1 MLMEL
6 VKWVNN
12 MDVTID
18 YLFLLDL
25 IVSIMFVVGFY
36 SLSYKYEVNRYL
48 NKSKA
53 VELTGIAIVSTVLLY
68 NLIPI
73 ASILILNILYLT
85 SITDKEHK
93 EVPDSASIAI
103 LLLTIMNPNL
113 SIHYLILNLVV
124 TVIMM
129 VSLMVCRIGGGD
141 FKIFVAISFALGY
154 NFMLISVFLMAVYV
168 LAVVIIP
175 NISNKDKSGL
185 EKVPLMPYYLMSVL
199 TIILSGVI

>member
-6 VKWVNN
+6 MKWVNN

-18 YLFLLDL
+18 YSSLLDL
-25 IVSIMFVVGFY
+25 VISIMFVVGFY
-36 SLSYKYEVNRYL
+36 SLSYKHEVNRYL
-48 NKSKA
+48 SKGKV
-53 VELTGIAIVSTVLLY
+53 VELTGISIVSTVLLY

-73 ASILILNILYLT
+73 ASIFILNILYLT
-85 SITDKEHK
+85 SITDKEYK

-113 SIHYLILNLVV
+113 SIHYLILNLVIA
-124 TVIMM
+124 VIMM

-185 EKVPLMPYYLMSVL
+185 GKVPLMPYYLMSVL

>member
-6 VKWVNN
+6 MKWVNN
-12 MDVTID
+12 IDVTID
-18 YLFLLDL
+18 YLSILDL
-25 IVSIMFVVGFY
+25 IVSIMFVVSFY
-36 SLSYKYEVNRYL
+36 SSSYKYEVNRYL
-48 NKSKA
+48 SKGKV

-73 ASILILNILYLT
+73 ASIFILNILYLT

-103 LLLTIMNPNL
+103 LLLTILNPNL
-113 SIHYLILNLVV
+113 SIQYLILNLVV
-124 TVIMM
+124 AVIMM

-154 NFMLISVFLMAVYV
+154 SFMLISIFLMSIYV

-185 EKVPLMPYYLMSVL
+185 GKVPLMPYYLMSVL

>member
-124 TVIMM
+124 AVIMM

-185 EKVPLMPYYLMSVL
+185 GKVPLMPYYLMSVL

>member
-103 LLLTIMNPNL
+103 LLLTVMNPNL

-124 TVIMM
+124 AVIMM

-185 EKVPLMPYYLMSVL
+185 GKVPLMPYYLMSVL

>member
-73 ASILILNILYLT
+73 ASIFILNILYLT

-124 TVIMM
+124 AVIMM

>member
-18 YLFLLDL
+18 YLFILDL
-25 IVSIMFVVGFY
+25 IVSIMFVVSFY

-48 NKSKA
+48 NKDKT

-73 ASILILNILYLT
+73 ASIFILNILYLT
-85 SITDKEHK
+85 SITDKDHK
-93 EVPDSASIAI
+93 EVPDSASMAI

-113 SIHYLILNLVV
+113 SIHYLILNLVIA
-124 TVIMM
+124 VIMM

-168 LAVVIIP
+168 LVVVIIP

-185 EKVPLMPYYLMSVL
+185 GKVPLMPYYLMSVL

>member
-73 ASILILNILYLT
+73 SSILILNILYLT

-103 LLLTIMNPNL
+103 LLLTVMNPNL

-124 TVIMM
+124 AVIMM

-185 EKVPLMPYYLMSVL
+185 GKVPLMPYYLMSVL